1 MTRETTFQ
9 VNSPPFSLSVG
20 DNDNNHDD
28 NDDDD
33 DDEDMVFSFSSSFFC
48 LFLNETEEDDA
59 FAISLAPSKPSTASV
74 GPAALSASAPARTIT
89 TTCRD
94 GFASESA
101 STSLRPPC
109 DATLLAHIWLPP
121 LQWLSEEKYWKEEAS
136 PGEGEKEL
144 GGKNPTKLLN

>member
-9 VNSPPFSLSVG
+9 VNSPPSSLSVG
-20 DNDNNHDD
+20 DNNRDD
-28 NDDDD
+28 NDD
-33 DDEDMVFSFSSSFFC
+33 DDEDMVFFFFLLFFC

-74 GPAALSASAPARTIT
+74 GPATLSASAPARTIT
-89 TTCRD
+89 ATCHDR
-94 GFASESA
+94 FASESA

-121 LQWLSEEKYWKEEAS
+121 LQWLSEENYRKEEAS
-136 PGEGEKEL
+136 PGRGERNW
-144 GGKNPTKLLN
+144 GVKNRRSY